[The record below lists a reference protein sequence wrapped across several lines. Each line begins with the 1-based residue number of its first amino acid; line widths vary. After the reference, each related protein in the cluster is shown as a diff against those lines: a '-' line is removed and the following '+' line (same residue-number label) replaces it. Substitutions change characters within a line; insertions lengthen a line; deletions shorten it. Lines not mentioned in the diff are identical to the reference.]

1 MAVSD
6 VVDRTGKWAY
16 AALFV
21 AVVPALLVGWA
32 VVTADVVPLPVVSY
46 WWAGPVFLGIGVPL
60 MLAGTWALWVYGRG
74 LPMSPYPPP
83 VYVARGVYRLTPHPI
98 YVGFAMVCF
107 GVAMI
112 VASPSG
118 LWLVSPAVALAC
130 AALVLGFERHEIR
143 RRFGAG
149 VVRRSLLALP
159 DRSADPPTG
168 WDRLSVFLLVFLPW
182 TVAFEAVYQLGIP
195 SGAIEAYLPF
205 ERGWPVLEWTE
216 AVYASVYLFVPAA
229 LFVAPTKAALR
240 RFAVTGLIAT
250 AVVTLIYLT
259 VPVIAPPRPFE
270 PQSVLGRALMFERA
284 MSNTVAAFPAFH
296 VIWSFIA
303 ADAWARRSRKFAVVG
318 WAWAILITISCL
330 TTGMHALADLLAAGI
345 VFLLLRSYG
354 RIWQLLR
361 RSAERVANSWREW
374 RVGRVRLIN
383 HGTYAGL
390 GGFVGFT
397 IAAGFAGPNAFW
409 QLVIIHFAGLL
420 GAGLWAQTLEG
431 SPKLSRPFG
440 YYGSVL
446 GAIAT
451 TVVVGAVGGNTMLLL
466 AAIALAAPWVQA
478 IGRARCLVQGCCHG
492 SETGETIGIRYWR
505 ERSRV
510 CTLGGLKGVP
520 LHPTPLYSMMANV
533 IVGVILL
540 RLWSLGA
547 AYSLVAGAYLILLG
561 VARFVEESYRGEPQ
575 TLIIGGLRIYQWLAI
590 LSFVVGAALTA
601 IPSGTAPG
609 LSYWFDMRVLLAATA
624 FGLSAGLAMGVDFPG
639 SARRF
644 ARLASP

>member
-1 MAVSD
+1 M
-6 VVDRTGKWAY
+6 
-16 AALFV
+16 
-21 AVVPALLVGWA
+21 
-32 VVTADVVPLPVVSY
+32 
-46 WWAGPVFLGIGVPL
+46 
-60 MLAGTWALWVYGRG
+60 
-74 LPMSPYPPP
+74 
-83 VYVARGVYRLTPHPI
+83 
-98 YVGFAMVCF
+98 
-107 GVAMI
+107 
-112 VASPSG
+112 
-118 LWLVSPAVALAC
+118 
-130 AALVLGFERHEIR
+130 
-143 RRFGAG
+143 
-149 VVRRSLLALP
+149 
-159 DRSADPPTG
+159 
-168 WDRLSVFLLVFLPW
+168 
-182 TVAFEAVYQLGIP
+182 
-195 SGAIEAYLPF
+195 
-205 ERGWPVLEWTE
+205 LEWTE

-270 PQSVLGRALMFERA
+270 PQSALGRALMFERA

-303 ADAWARRSRKFAVVG
+303 AAAWASRSRTFAVVG
-318 WAWAILITISCL
+318 WVWAILITVSCL

-383 HGTYAGL
+383 HGAYAGL

-409 QLVIIHFAGLL
+409 QLVIIHFGGLL

-492 SETGETIGIRYWR
+492 SETVETIGIRYWR

-510 CTLGGLKGVP
+510 CTLGDLRGVP

-624 FGLSAGLAMGVDFPG
+624 FGLSAGIAMGVDFPG

>member
-1 MAVSD
+1 MAVS
-6 VVDRTGKWAY
+6 RAGKCAY
-16 AALFV
+16 AGLFV
-21 AVVPALLVGWA
+21 VIIPALLVGWA
-32 VVTADVVPLPVVSY
+32 VAAAAVVPLPVVSY
-46 WWAGPVFLGIGVPL
+46 WWAGPVVLGIGALL
-60 MLAGTWALWVYGRG
+60 MLVGTWALWVYGRG

-83 VYVARGVYRLTPHPI
+83 VYVARGVFRLTPHPI
-98 YVGFAMVCF
+98 YVGFTMLCF
-107 GVAMI
+107 GVAMMA
-112 VASPSG
+112 ASPSG

-143 RRFGAG
+143 RRFGAATIG
-149 VVRRSLLALP
+149 RPLIALP
-159 DRSADPPTG
+159 DRSTEPPTG
-168 WDRLSVFLLVFLPW
+168 WDHLSVFLLVFLPW

-195 SGAIEAYLPF
+195 SGTIEAYFPF
-205 ERGWPVLEWTE
+205 ERDWPVLEWTE
-216 AVYASVYLFVPAA
+216 AVYASVYLFVPASV
-229 LFVAPTKAALR
+229 FVAPTKAALR

-250 AVVTLIYLT
+250 AVVTLIYLM

-270 PQSVLGRALMFERA
+270 PQSALGQALMFERA

-296 VIWSFIA
+296 VIWSLIA
-303 ADAWARRSRKFAVVG
+303 AEAWASRSRRFAAVA
-318 WAWAILITISCL
+318 WAWATLITISCL
-330 TTGMHALADLLAAGI
+330 TTGMHALADLVAAGI
-345 VFLLLRSYG
+345 VFLLLRRYG

-374 RVGRVRLIN
+374 RVGRVRFIN
-383 HGTYAGL
+383 HGAYAGL

-440 YYGSVL
+440 YYGSVF
-446 GAIAT
+446 GVIAT
-451 TVVVGAVGGNTMLLL
+451 AIMVGALGGNTMLLF

-492 SETGETIGIRYWR
+492 RETAENVGIRYWR

-510 CTLGGLKGVP
+510 CTLADLRGVP
-520 LHPTPLYSMMANV
+520 LHPTPLYSMLGNAV
-533 IVGVILL
+533 VGVILL

-547 AYSLVAGAYLILLG
+547 EYSLVAGAYLILSG
-561 VARFVEESYRGEPQ
+561 IARFVEESYRGEPQ
-575 TLIIGGLRIYQWLAI
+575 TLVIGGLRIYQWLAI
-590 LSFVVGAALTA
+590 LSFVVGAVLTT
-601 IPSGTAPG
+601 IPSGAAPG
-609 LSYWFDMRVLLAATA
+609 FWYWFDIRVLLAAAA
-624 FGLSAGLAMGVDFPG
+624 FGLSAGFAMGVDFPG

-644 ARLASP
+644 ARLAPP